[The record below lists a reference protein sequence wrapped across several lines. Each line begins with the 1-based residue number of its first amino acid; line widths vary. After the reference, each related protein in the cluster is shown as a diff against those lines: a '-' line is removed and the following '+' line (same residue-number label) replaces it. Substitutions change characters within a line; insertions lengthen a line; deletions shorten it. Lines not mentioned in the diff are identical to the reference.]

1 LSLASSDDSPHVQ
14 YAHVVAAL
22 RPVEALFDL
31 THISPEVDKRSVA
44 PQGMHLARED
54 CDTHFE
60 ITFQA
65 AKLMFKIN
73 NLLPNVA

>member
-1 LSLASSDDSPHVQ
+1 
-14 YAHVVAAL
+14 
-22 RPVEALFDL
+22 
-31 THISPEVDKRSVA
+31 VA